1 MLTIRKEQD
10 QALALAMEQQFEQKI
25 FIHLKKF
32 WPANCRSQGEAGVRE
47 SIRQGVDRAHGYG
60 MKTEYDI
67 ARYIDLMY
75 SMGMDFDSDP
85 EFPWVIEIL
94 NNEKSPLSEKMDR
107 LYEETEQ
114 RLGVTEINRMK
125 GPSLT

>member
-1 MLTIRKEQD
+1 
-10 QALALAMEQQFEQKI
+10 
-25 FIHLKKF
+25 
-32 WPANCRSQGEAGVRE
+32 
-47 SIRQGVDRAHGYG
+47 